1 MVCYALWIAQA
12 LLALLFLLTGG
23 MKLVVPMDVLIEQMP
38 VPLPAVFVRLLGAAE
53 VAGAFG
59 LILPGL
65 LRIGTGLTSL
75 AASGLVIINDRCR
88 DVHATRGFHPC
99 GHSGRRG
106 NPRGVCGLRPL
117 AVGAAGEWPVA
128 AIRAAEGAGPCLVQ
142 TP

>member
-75 AASGLVIINDRCR
+75 AASGLVIIMIGAVMFTPTEDFTLAAIPAVVGILAAFVAYGRWR
-88 DVHATRGFHPC
+88 LVPLE
-99 GHSGRRG
+99 SGPS
-106 NPRGVCGLRPL
+106 PRSGLRKEP
-117 AVGAAGEWPVA
+117 AHA
-128 AIRAAEGAGPCLVQ
+128 
-142 TP
+142 